1 MQRHDSKRSVTSV
14 SSSSR
19 AGEKKNLPTHMIIQ
33 RDNDNKIILLPVTH
47 LVNSS
52 VARIKLNNTATFK
65 SDLNNRKQERG
76 RIIQLGEY
84 LTCSHITI
92 MFVLCRK

>member
-1 MQRHDSKRSVTSV
+1 MQRHGSIGSVTSV
-14 SSSSR
+14 TSSSR
-19 AGEKKNLPTHMIIQ
+19 TGEKKNLPTHMIIQ
-33 RDNDNKIILLPVTH
+33 RENDNQLMLLPVTH

-52 VARIKLNNTATFK
+52 VTRIKLNNTATFK

-84 LTCSHITI
+84 
-92 MFVLCRK
+92 